1 MPDDGGTTGRRART
15 PTDSLA
21 AAPDR
26 LGSVVKVICAA
37 LKGGVGKTTTSVYL
51 AALAAESGRP
61 VTLVDA
67 DPQAS
72 AAEWVEEATDD
83 VLGKVDVVE
92 APTERLLGKALD
104 RLGPDAVA
112 VVDMPPGDE
121 TALARAMGRGDVVV
135 VPTRV
140 GGVETPRATAV
151 LDLVPGGLPFGVV
164 ICAARTF
171 TRDYHEAVATW
182 DEEDIPVWGTVPER
196 VAIAAGPDGWL
207 AADGMDAYRLVW
219 RNAQRAGGRRGA
231 GAA

>member
-1 MPDDGGTTGRRART
+1 MI
-15 PTDSLA
+15 
-21 AAPDR
+21 
-26 LGSVVKVICAA
+26 VVCAA

-51 AALAAESGRP
+51 TALAAESGRP
-61 VTLVDA
+61 VTLVDG

-112 VVDMPPGDE
+112 VVDMRPGDQP
-121 TALARAMGRGDVVV
+121 ALAKAFGRADVVV

-140 GGVETPRATAV
+140 GGVETPSATAV
-151 LDLVPGGLPFGVV
+151 LDLVPDGLPFGIV

-171 TRDYHEAVATW
+171 TRDYHEALASW
-182 DEEDIPVWGTVPER
+182 EDEDVPVWGTVPER

-207 AADGMDAYRLVW
+207 APSGLEAYRDVW
-219 RNAQRAGGRRGA
+219 RVCERLGRTGPD
-231 GAA
+231 

>member
-1 MPDDGGTTGRRART
+1 
-15 PTDSLA
+15 
-21 AAPDR
+21 
-26 LGSVVKVICAA
+26 VNVICAA

-51 AALAAESGRP
+51 AALAAESGGP

-83 VLGKVDVVE
+83 ILGKVEVVE

-104 RLGPDAVA
+104 RLSPDTVA
-112 VVDMPPGDE
+112 LVDVPPGKD
-121 TALARAMGRGDVVV
+121 TLLARAFDRADAVV

-164 ICAARTF
+164 ICAARSF
-171 TRDYHEAVATW
+171 TRDYHEAIATW
-182 DEEDIPVWGTVPER
+182 EDEEVPVWGSVPER

-207 AADGMDAYRLVW
+207 AQSGLDAYGEVW
-219 RNAQRAGGRRGA
+219 RQVERSARGRTGR
-231 GAA
+231 